1 MYAQTYLEAGI
12 TFKFSI
18 IWHVDILMENL
29 CRGTGDS
36 RSHLRRGTS
45 LHQPV
50 IANCKNTLHKFLFLN
65 ATNMFLSPILILSPL
80 LFLLLASST
89 PIATATLPPK
99 GTCTIQSVDVDV
111 DTSGSGCRAGSVG
124 VSVSQDNS
132 IINIIFDNFQ
142 AAIGP
147 NAGDISKRAL
157 CKVNVTMS
165 SPGWAF
171 DVNTVDFRGY
181 LKLAAGVEVSLVSRW
196 KWVNSKGVDLKGK
209 VSLMFSRNEELR

>member
-1 MYAQTYLEAGI
+1 
-12 TFKFSI
+12 
-18 IWHVDILMENL
+18 
-29 CRGTGDS
+29 
-36 RSHLRRGTS
+36 
-45 LHQPV
+45 
-50 IANCKNTLHKFLFLN
+50 
-65 ATNMFLSPILILSPL
+65 MFLSLILILFTVFS
-80 LFLLLASST
+80 LLASST
-89 PIATATLPPK
+89 PIATAALPPK
-99 GTCTIQSVDVDV
+99 GTCTIKSVDVDV

-181 LKLAAGVEVSLVSRW
+181 LKLGASVEASLVSRW
-196 KWVNSKGVDLKGK
+196 KWVDAKGVDLKGK
-209 VSLMFSRNEELR
+209 VTLMLLS